1 MKEEQIK
8 KAVLSVA
15 ETEAGVLLFR
25 ALAWKCG
32 FTSADIAVNRAT
44 GLVDPIATMLN
55 VERRRLYLE
64 LRQYLPFEILQKIE
78 FSAPMETKAETIK
91 KIEEEK

>member
-8 KAVLSVA
+8 RAVAAVA
-15 ETEAGVLLFR
+15 ETEAGQLLFR

-32 FTSADIAVNRAT
+32 FAAADLAVNRAT
-44 GLVDPIATMLN
+44 GLVDPVATMLN

-64 LRQYLPFEILQKIE
+64 LRRYISAEILQKIE
-78 FSAPMETKAETIK
+78 FVSAPVAEAEIVK
-91 KIEEEK
+91 EEKK

>member
-78 FSAPMETKAETIK
+78 FSAPEAAEAAQTIK
-91 KIEEEK
+91 KEEK